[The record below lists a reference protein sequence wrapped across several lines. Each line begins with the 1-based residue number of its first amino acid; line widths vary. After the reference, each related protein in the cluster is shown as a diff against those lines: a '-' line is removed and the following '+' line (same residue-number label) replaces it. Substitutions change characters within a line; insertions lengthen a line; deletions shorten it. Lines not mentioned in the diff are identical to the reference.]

1 MGKFFVEVFCGKLCG
16 GGEVKAFIDRSSV
29 KYPSTFASKYA
40 TASDIILSSAKTL
53 SPLISTTLENAS
65 NVVELGYKRPKRG
78 ILESNDILAKDR
90 NVNKMLL
97 TTGTKQGYKPASCG
111 NAITSLMKG
120 ENGAKPEAEKK
131 RRPTIVDIA
140 NRAGVAP
147 MTVSRVIKELNYHP
161 NGLARSLKRQRTHV
175 VGILLPD
182 IANPFSA
189 ELVRGIQEALL
200 PRGYSSFISVSERS
214 IQREQA
220 ALRALFDHRADGIV
234 IATRETKAGNDFLLR
249 LAERDLPMVVVGRAL
264 NHQHVDR
271 VTADHWKGAYEAV
284 EHLIALGHKRIG
296 FVGVSAIN
304 GAGLRRYQG
313 YLDALR
319 EHDLPIDEKLIAG
332 PSSQH
337 GPGQV
342 GPGYSTQDDGYAGMK
357 RLLALKK
364 RPTAV
369 FARNDFTAMGAICAI
384 RDAGLSIPEDVA
396 IVGFDNVPLAAY
408 TAPPLTTVDQPTKE
422 QGREA
427 AQLLLERI
435 EGERARER
443 REICLDCHLVI
454 RQSTVNKV
462 N

>member
-1 MGKFFVEVFCGKLCG
+1 MPV
-16 GGEVKAFIDRSSV
+16 
-29 KYPSTFASKYA
+29 
-40 TASDIILSSAKTL
+40 
-53 SPLISTTLENAS
+53 
-65 NVVELGYKRPKRG
+65 
-78 ILESNDILAKDR
+78 
-90 NVNKMLL
+90 
-97 TTGTKQGYKPASCG
+97 
-111 NAITSLMKG
+111 
-120 ENGAKPEAEKK
+120 ENGAKPGAEKK

-147 MTVSRVIKELNYHP
+147 MTVSRVINESGYVSREAREKVERAVKELNYHP

-200 PRGYSSFISVSERS
+200 PSGYSSFISVSERS
-214 IQREQA
+214 VQREQS

-234 IATRETKAGNDFLLR
+234 VATRETKAGNDFLLR
-249 LAERDLPMVVVGRAL
+249 LAERDLPIVVVGRAL
-264 NHQHVDR
+264 NHPHVDR

-284 EHLIALGHKRIG
+284 DHLISLGHRRIG

-319 EHDLPIDEKLIAG
+319 EHDLPIDEKLIVG
-332 PSSQH
+332 PTPQF
-337 GPGQV
+337 

-357 RLLALKK
+357 KLLALKK

-369 FARNDFTAMGAICAI
+369 FARNDFTAMGAICAV

-408 TAPPLTTVDQPTKE
+408 TTPPLTTVDQPTKE

-427 AQLLLERI
+427 ARLLLERI
-435 EGERARER
+435 EGDRARER

-454 RQSTVNKV
+454 RQSTING
-462 N
+462 NDRIRS